1 MDGSSATARSF
12 TPRTAAR
19 PGASARV
26 ERARTGNS
34 EKAMTWY
41 RFGEWILRWRF
52 MVLAVVGALT
62 AFFGYFASQTQ
73 LVTSFGDLLPQNHPF
88 IQVAH
93 KYDQYFGSVN
103 NVTIMIEAREGTI
116 YNTKII
122 QKIIRMTNNMD
133 LVYGIQHG
141 SVRSI
146 ATASYFR
153 PLAGGVILNTPIL
166 PNGEIPKTAGDLD
179 ELKSNVH
186 KNPGVVF
193 GNYISLDDRAAV
205 VEGSFLESRL
215 DYRRIFDEVRKIVV
229 APERDSSVHI
239 YYGGQPV
246 LYGWVYHYTP
256 EFLWIFVATVL
267 AVWILLYL
275 YFRDWRGA
283 LRPTLSGVI
292 CAICGLGFIRLL
304 GFGLD
309 PLVLVIPFLITARA
323 VSHSV
328 QMHDRYYEEYYRL
341 RDKEKAILSSFSELF
356 VPSLSGILAD
366 AFGVLIILLVPVLF
380 LQKLAITASFWIA
393 AIVVSE
399 LILNPIVY
407 FYLEPPRIEVIER
420 REHGA
425 FKRMLQLLARPML
438 ERSGRTLTFV
448 VTLGVIALC
457 AFFWTGLKVGDPSS
471 ESPILWPNAP
481 YNRSMAAIQSEF
493 GAIERFVVV
502 AELSQRDALNDPR
515 LYHVMDEYERYI
527 ERDPS
532 VGRTFSVAD
541 LLSNG
546 GSALREFQP
555 KWNVLPTTIRGTGQL
570 LGGLLAGASPL
581 STAYIITPRR
591 DATQMT
597 VYSRDREGENV
608 QRIVLRTQKF
618 FAEPAHQVSGVS
630 FSLAA
635 GIIGE
640 LAAANQEIID
650 NDLRL
655 NILAFA
661 TIYIIVLITYR
672 SFMAGLYLLFPLA
685 LANAAINAYMG
696 AHDIG
701 ININTL
707 PVVTV
712 GVGFGIDYSIY
723 IVSRIIEELAAGH
736 DLRDS
741 TYSAL
746 TTSGKA
752 VAFTALTLV
761 ASVLFW
767 YWSSIRF
774 DAEMGLLLVVWMFVS
789 MLGAMTIL
797 PVMIVTFDPAFIRR
811 EKERVAASKLLDV
824 EGHTVVAS
832 S

>member
-1 MDGSSATARSF
+1 
-12 TPRTAAR
+12 
-19 PGASARV
+19 
-26 ERARTGNS
+26 
-34 EKAMTWY
+34 MTWY
-41 RFGEWILRWRF
+41 RFGEWILRRRF
-52 MVLAVVGALT
+52 IVLGVVGVLT
-62 AFFGYFASQTQ
+62 AFFGYYAAQTQ

-103 NVTIMIEAREGTI
+103 NVTIMIEAKEGTI
-116 YNTKII
+116 YTSDIIKKIV
-122 QKIIRMTNNMD
+122 RMTQDMD

-146 ATASYFR
+146 STSSYFR

-166 PNGEIPKTAGDLD
+166 PNGDIPKTAGDLE
-179 ELKSNVH
+179 ELESNVH
-186 KNPGVVF
+186 KNPGVIF
-193 GNYISLDDRAAV
+193 GRFVSLDDRAAV
-205 VEGSFLESRL
+205 IEGSFLESRL
-215 DYRRIFDEVRKIVV
+215 DYTRIFDEIRHIVV
-229 APERDSSVHI
+229 DPERDATVHI
-239 YYGGQPV
+239 YYGGQPI

-283 LRPTLSGVI
+283 LRPTISGVI
-292 CAICGLGFIRLL
+292 CAIWGLGFIRLV

-328 QMHDRYYEEYYRL
+328 QMHDRYYEEFYRL

-356 VPSLSGILAD
+356 VPSLSGILTD
-366 AFGVLIILLVPVLF
+366 AFGVLVILLVPVLF

-393 AIVVSE
+393 AIIVSE

-407 FYLEPPRIEVIER
+407 YYLDPPRIEVIER
-420 REHGA
+420 REHGF
-425 FKRMLQLLARPML
+425 FKRMLMSTARPML
-438 ERSGRTLTFV
+438 ERTGRVATFIATVAV
-448 VTLGVIALC
+448 VALC
-457 AFFWTGLKVGDPSS
+457 AFFWSGLKVGDPSS
-471 ESPILWPNAP
+471 ESPILWPNSA

-493 GAIERFVVV
+493 GAIEQFVVV
-502 AELSQRDALNDPR
+502 AELARRESLNDPK
-515 LYHVMDEYERYI
+515 LYHVMDEYERYM
-527 ERDPS
+527 ERDPA

-541 LLSNG
+541 LVSNG

-555 KWNVLPTTIRGTGQL
+555 KWNVLPTTARGTGQL

-591 DATQMT
+591 DATQIT
-597 VYSRDREGENV
+597 VYSKDREGENV
-608 QRIVLRTQKF
+608 QRVVLRTQRF
-618 FAEPAHQVSGVS
+618 FDDPRHHVPGVT

-650 NDLRL
+650 NDLLL
-655 NILAFA
+655 NVLAFA
-661 TIYIIVLITYR
+661 TIYIIILVTYR

-723 IVSRIIEELAAGH
+723 IVSRIIEELAGGN
-736 DLRDS
+736 DLKAS
-741 TYSAL
+741 TYAAL
-746 TTSGKA
+746 ITSGKA

-774 DAEMGLLLVVWMFVS
+774 DAEMGLLLAVWMFVS
-789 MLGAMTIL
+789 MLGAMSIL
-797 PVMIVTFDPAFIRR
+797 PVLIVTFDPAFIRR
-811 EKERVAASKLLDV
+811 EKERLIGSRREDIENRTLAAS
-824 EGHTVVAS
+824 S
-832 S
+832 

>member
-1 MDGSSATARSF
+1 
-12 TPRTAAR
+12 
-19 PGASARV
+19 
-26 ERARTGNS
+26 
-34 EKAMTWY
+34 MTWY

-52 MVLAVVGALT
+52 LVLAVVGALT
-62 AFFGYFASQTQ
+62 AFFGYFAWQTQ

-88 IQVAH
+88 IQIAH

-103 NVTIMIEAREGTI
+103 NVTIMIEAKEGTI
-116 YNTKII
+116 YDTKII
-122 QKIIRMTNNMD
+122 KKIVNMTNNMD

-166 PNGEIPKTAGDLD
+166 PNGEIPRTAEDLA
-179 ELKSNVH
+179 ELASNVH

-193 GNYISLDDRAAV
+193 GQFVSLDDKAAV
-205 VEGSFLESRL
+205 ITGSFLESRL
-215 DYRRIFDEVRKIVV
+215 DYTRIFDEIRKIVV
-229 APERDSSVHI
+229 KPERDDTVHI
-239 YYGGQPV
+239 YYGGQPI

-275 YFRDWRGA
+275 YFHDWRGA
-283 LRPTLSGVI
+283 LRPTISGVI
-292 CAICGLGFIRLL
+292 CAIWGLGFIRLL
-304 GFGLD
+304 GYGLD

-328 QMHDRYYEEYYRL
+328 QMHDRYYEEFYRL
-341 RDKEKAILSSFSELF
+341 RDKEKAILSSFAELF

-366 AFGVLIILLVPVLF
+366 AFGVLVILLVPVLF
-380 LQKLAITASFWIA
+380 LQKLAVTASFWIA
-393 AIVVSE
+393 AIIVSE

-407 FYLEPPRIEVIER
+407 YYLDPPHIDVIEK
-420 REHGA
+420 REHGV
-425 FKRMLQLLARPML
+425 FKRMLESLARPML
-438 ERSGRTLTFV
+438 EKSGRIATFAATV
-448 VTLGVIALC
+448 AVIALC

-471 ESPILWPNAP
+471 SSPILWPNSP
-481 YNRSMAAIQSEF
+481 YNRSMASIQEEF
-493 GAIERFVVV
+493 GAIEQFVVV
-502 AELSQRDALNDPR
+502 AELAKRDSLNDPK
-515 LYHVMDEYERYI
+515 LYHVIDEYERYM
-527 ERDPS
+527 ERDPA

-546 GSALREFQP
+546 GAALREFYP
-555 KWNVLPTTIRGTGQL
+555 KWNVLPTTARGTGQL

-591 DATQMT
+591 DATQVT
-597 VYSRDREGENV
+597 VFTKDREGENV
-608 QRIVLRTQKF
+608 QRVVLRTQRF
-618 FAEPAHQVSGVS
+618 FAEPQHEVPGVT

-650 NDLRL
+650 NDLLL
-655 NILAFA
+655 NVLAFA
-661 TIYIIVLITYR
+661 TIYIILLATYR
-672 SFMAGLYLLFPLA
+672 SFMAGIYLLFPLV

-723 IVSRIIEELAAGH
+723 IVSRIIEELAEGRG
-736 DLRDS
+736 LMES
-741 TYSAL
+741 TYTAL
-746 TTSGKA
+746 VTSGKA

-774 DAEMGLLLVVWMFVS
+774 DAEMGLLLAVWMFVS

-811 EKERVAASKLLDV
+811 EKERVVASKLLDV
-824 EGHTVVAS
+824 EGHTVAAS

>member
-1 MDGSSATARSF
+1 
-12 TPRTAAR
+12 
-19 PGASARV
+19 
-26 ERARTGNS
+26 
-34 EKAMTWY
+34 MTWY
-41 RFGEWILRWRF
+41 RFGEWILRRRF
-52 MVLAVVGALT
+52 IVLGVVGALT
-62 AFFGYFASQTQ
+62 AFFGYFAAQTQ
-73 LVTSFGDLLPQNHPF
+73 LVTSFGELLPQNHPF

-103 NVTIMIEAREGTI
+103 NVTVMIEAKEGTI
-116 YNTKII
+116 YNRAIIGKIV
-122 QKIIRMTNNMD
+122 QMTRDMD

-146 ATASYFR
+146 ASSSYFR
-153 PLAGGVILNTPIL
+153 PLAGGVILNTPVL
-166 PNGEIPKTAGDLD
+166 PNGDIPKTAG
-179 ELKSNVH
+179 ELEELESNVH
-186 KNPGVVF
+186 KNPGVIF
-193 GNYISLDDRAAV
+193 GRFVSLDDKAAV
-205 VEGSFLESRL
+205 IEGSFLETRL
-215 DYRRIFDEVRKIVV
+215 DYTRIFDEIRKIVV
-229 APERDSSVHI
+229 APERDASVHI
-239 YYGGQPV
+239 YYGGQPI

-267 AVWILLYL
+267 AVWMLLYL
-275 YFRDWRGA
+275 YFQDWRGA
-283 LRPTLSGVI
+283 LRPTISGVI
-292 CAICGLGFIRLL
+292 CAIWGLGFIRLL

-328 QMHDRYYEEYYRL
+328 QMHDRYYEEFYRL
-341 RDKEKAILSSFSELF
+341 RDKERAILSSFSELF
-356 VPSLSGILAD
+356 VPSLSGILTD
-366 AFGVLIILLVPVLF
+366 AFGVLVILLVPVLF
-380 LQKLAITASFWIA
+380 LQRLAITASFWIA
-393 AIVVSE
+393 AIIVSE

-407 FYLEPPRIEVIER
+407 YYLDPPRIEVIER
-420 REHGA
+420 REHGL
-425 FKRMLQLLARPML
+425 FKRMLQSIARPML
-438 ERSGRTLTFV
+438 ERSGRIATFAATIV
-448 VTLGVIALC
+448 VIALC
-457 AFFWTGLKVGDPSS
+457 AFFWSGLKVGDPSS
-471 ESPILWPNAP
+471 ESPILWPNSA

-493 GAIERFVVV
+493 GAIEQFVVV
-502 AELSQRDALNDPR
+502 AELAKRDSLNNPK
-515 LYHVMDEYERYI
+515 LYHVMDEYERYM
-527 ERDPS
+527 ERDPA

-555 KWNVLPTTIRGTGQL
+555 KWNVLPTTVRGTGQL
-570 LGGLLAGASPL
+570 LGGLLAGASPD

-597 VYSRDREGENV
+597 VYSKDREGENV
-608 QRIVLRTQKF
+608 QRIVLRTQRF
-618 FAEPAHQVSGVS
+618 FDEPRHRVPGVT

-650 NDLRL
+650 NDLLL

-661 TIYIIVLITYR
+661 TIYIIILITYR

-696 AHDIG
+696 AHNIG

-723 IVSRIIEELAAGH
+723 IVSRIIEGLALGW
-736 DLRDS
+736 DLKGS
-741 TYSAL
+741 TYTAL
-746 TTSGKA
+746 ITSGKA

-774 DAEMGLLLVVWMFVS
+774 DAEMGMLLAVWMFVS

-797 PVMIVTFDPAFIRR
+797 PVLIVTFEPAFIRR
-811 EKERVAASKLLDV
+811 EKERV
-824 EGHTVVAS
+824 VAS
-832 S
+832 RRPDLESRTLAAFS

>member
-1 MDGSSATARSF
+1 
-12 TPRTAAR
+12 
-19 PGASARV
+19 
-26 ERARTGNS
+26 
-34 EKAMTWY
+34 MTWY
-41 RFGEWILRWRF
+41 RFGEWILRRRF
-52 MVLAVVGALT
+52 IVLGVVGALT
-62 AFFGYFASQTQ
+62 AFFGYFAAQTQ
-73 LVTSFGDLLPQNHPF
+73 LVTSFGELLPQNHPF

-103 NVTIMIEAREGTI
+103 NVTVMIEAKEGTI
-116 YNTKII
+116 YNRAIIGKIV
-122 QKIIRMTNNMD
+122 QMTRDMD

-146 ATASYFR
+146 ASSSYFR
-153 PLAGGVILNTPIL
+153 PLAGGVILNTPVL
-166 PNGEIPKTAGDLD
+166 PNGDIPKTAG
-179 ELKSNVH
+179 ELEELESNVH
-186 KNPGVVF
+186 KNPGVIF
-193 GNYISLDDRAAV
+193 GRFVSLDDKAAV
-205 VEGSFLESRL
+205 IEGSFLETRL
-215 DYRRIFDEVRKIVV
+215 DYTRIFDEIRKIVV
-229 APERDSSVHI
+229 APERDASVHI
-239 YYGGQPV
+239 YYGGQPI

-267 AVWILLYL
+267 AVWMLLYL
-275 YFRDWRGA
+275 YFQDWRGA
-283 LRPTLSGVI
+283 LRPTISGVI
-292 CAICGLGFIRLL
+292 CAIWGLGFIRLL

-328 QMHDRYYEEYYRL
+328 QMHDRYYEEFYRL
-341 RDKEKAILSSFSELF
+341 RDKERAILSSFSELF
-356 VPSLSGILAD
+356 VPSLSGILTD
-366 AFGVLIILLVPVLF
+366 AFGVLVILLVPVLF
-380 LQKLAITASFWIA
+380 LQRLAITASFWIA
-393 AIVVSE
+393 AIIVSE

-407 FYLEPPRIEVIER
+407 YYLDPPRIDVIER
-420 REHGA
+420 REHGF
-425 FKRMLQLLARPML
+425 FKRMLQSIARPML
-438 ERSGRTLTFV
+438 ERPGRIATFAA
-448 VTLGVIALC
+448 TIAVIALC
-457 AFFWTGLKVGDPSS
+457 AFFWSGLKVGDPSS
-471 ESPILWPNAP
+471 ESPILWPNSA

-493 GAIERFVVV
+493 GAIEQFVVV
-502 AELSQRDALNDPR
+502 AELARRDSLNNPK
-515 LYHVMDEYERYI
+515 LYHVMDEYERYM
-527 ERDPS
+527 ERDPA

-555 KWNVLPTTIRGTGQL
+555 KWNVLPTTVRGTGQL
-570 LGGLLAGASPL
+570 LGGLLAGASPD

-597 VYSRDREGENV
+597 VYSKDREGENV
-608 QRIVLRTQKF
+608 QRIVLRTQRF
-618 FAEPAHQVSGVS
+618 FDEPRHRVPGVT

-650 NDLRL
+650 NDLLL

-661 TIYIIVLITYR
+661 TIYIIILITYR

-696 AHDIG
+696 AHNIG

-723 IVSRIIEELAAGH
+723 IVSRIIEGLALGW
-736 DLRDS
+736 DLKGS
-741 TYSAL
+741 TYTAL
-746 TTSGKA
+746 ITSGKA

-774 DAEMGLLLVVWMFVS
+774 DAEMGMLLAVWMFVS

-797 PVMIVTFDPAFIRR
+797 PVLIVTFDPAFIRR
-811 EKERVAASKLLDV
+811 EKERVIASRRPDLKGRTLAAFS
-824 EGHTVVAS
+824 
-832 S
+832 

>member
-1 MDGSSATARSF
+1 
-12 TPRTAAR
+12 
-19 PGASARV
+19 
-26 ERARTGNS
+26 
-34 EKAMTWY
+34 MTWY

-52 MVLAVVGALT
+52 LVLALVGVLT
-62 AFFGYFASQTQ
+62 AFFGYFAAQTQ

-88 IQVAH
+88 IKIAH

-103 NVTIMIEAREGTI
+103 NVTIMIEAKEGTI
-116 YNTKII
+116 YDATIIKKIVD
-122 QKIIRMTNNMD
+122 MTNNMD

-153 PLAGGVILNTPIL
+153 PLAGGVILNTPVL
-166 PNGEIPKTAGDLD
+166 PNGEIPKTAGDLA
-179 ELKSNVH
+179 ELESNVH
-186 KNPGVVF
+186 KNPGVIF
-193 GNYISLDDRAAV
+193 GRFVSLDDRAAV
-205 VEGSFLESRL
+205 IEGSFLESRL
-215 DYRRIFDEVRKIVV
+215 DYRRIFDEIRRIVV
-229 APERDSSVHI
+229 LPERDDTVHI
-239 YYGGQPV
+239 YYGGQPI

-275 YFRDWRGA
+275 YFHDWRGA
-283 LRPTLSGVI
+283 LRPTISGVI
-292 CAICGLGFIRLL
+292 CAIWGLGFIRLL
-304 GFGLD
+304 GYGLD

-328 QMHDRYYEEYYRL
+328 QMHDRYYEEFYRL
-341 RDKEKAILSSFSELF
+341 RDKQKAILSSFAELF

-366 AFGVLIILLVPVLF
+366 AFGVLVILLVPVLF
-380 LQKLAITASFWIA
+380 LQKLAVTASFWIA
-393 AIVVSE
+393 AIIVSE

-407 FYLEPPRIEVIER
+407 YYLAPPHIDVIER
-420 REHGA
+420 RENGF
-425 FKRMLQLLARPML
+425 FKRMLQSIAKPML
-438 ERSGRTLTFV
+438 ERPGRIATFV
-448 VTLGVIALC
+448 GTFAVIALC

-471 ESPILWPNAP
+471 ESPILWPSSP
-481 YNRSMAAIQSEF
+481 YNRSMAAIQEEF
-493 GAIERFVVV
+493 GAIEQFVVV
-502 AELSQRDALNDPR
+502 AQLATREALNNPK

-527 ERDPS
+527 ERDPA

-555 KWNVLPTTIRGTGQL
+555 KWNVLPTTARGTGQL

-591 DATQMT
+591 DATQIT
-597 VYSRDREGENV
+597 VYTKDREGENV
-608 QRIVLRTQKF
+608 QRIVLRTERF
-618 FAEPAHQVSGVS
+618 FAEPQHQVPGVK

-640 LAAANQEIID
+640 LAAANQEIIN
-650 NDLRL
+650 NDLLL
-655 NILAFA
+655 NVLAFA
-661 TIYIIVLITYR
+661 TIYLILLATYR
-672 SFMAGLYLLFPLA
+672 SFMAGVYLLFPLA

-723 IVSRIIEELAAGH
+723 IVSRIIEELAEGN
-736 DLRDS
+736 DLKLS
-741 TYSAL
+741 TYIAL
-746 TTSGKA
+746 VTSGKA

-774 DAEMGLLLVVWMFVS
+774 DAEMGMLLAVWMFVS

-797 PVMIVTFDPAFIRR
+797 PVLIVTFDPAFIRR
-811 EKERVAASKLLDV
+811 EKERVVASKLLEV
-824 EGHTVVAS
+824 EGHPVAAS

>member
-1 MDGSSATARSF
+1 
-12 TPRTAAR
+12 
-19 PGASARV
+19 
-26 ERARTGNS
+26 
-34 EKAMTWY
+34 MTWY

-52 MVLAVVGALT
+52 LVLAVVGVLT
-62 AFFGYFASQTQ
+62 AFFGYFAWQTQ

-103 NVTIMIEAREGTI
+103 NVTIMIEAKEGTI
-116 YNTKII
+116 YTPEIIKKIV
-122 QKIIRMTNNMD
+122 KMTQDMD

-146 ATASYFR
+146 ATSSYFR
-153 PLAGGVILNTPIL
+153 PLAGGVILNTPVL
-166 PNGEIPKTAGDLD
+166 PNGEIPKTQQDLA
-179 ELKSNVH
+179 ELESNVH
-186 KNPGVVF
+186 KNPGVIF
-193 GNYISLDDRAAV
+193 GRFVSLDDRAAV
-205 VEGSFLESRL
+205 IEASFLESRL
-215 DYRRIFDEVRKIVV
+215 DYTRIFNEVRRIVV
-229 APERDSSVHI
+229 DPERDSTVHI

-256 EFLWIFVATVL
+256 EFLKIFLETVL

-275 YFRDWRGA
+275 SFRDWRGA
-283 LRPTLSGVI
+283 LRPTISGVI
-292 CAICGLGFIRLL
+292 CAIWGLGFIRLL

-328 QMHDRYYEEYYRL
+328 QMHDRYYEEFYNL

-366 AFGVLIILLVPVLF
+366 AFGVLVILLVPVLF
-380 LQKLAITASFWIA
+380 LQKLAITASFWIT
-393 AIVVSE
+393 AIIVSE

-407 FYLEPPRIEVIER
+407 YYLEPPRIEVIEQ
-420 REHGA
+420 REHGI
-425 FKRMLQLLARPML
+425 FKRMLQAIAGWML
-438 ERSGRTLTFV
+438 ERSGRIATFAA
-448 VTLGVIALC
+448 TIAVIALC
-457 AFFWTGLKVGDPSS
+457 AFFWTGLKIGDPSS
-471 ESPILWPNAP
+471 ESPILWPYSP
-481 YNRSMAAIQSEF
+481 YNRAMAAIQEEF
-493 GAIERFVVV
+493 GAIEQFVVV
-502 AELSQRDALNDPR
+502 AELAKRDSLNDPK
-515 LYHVMDEYERYI
+515 LYHVMDEYERYM
-527 ERDPS
+527 ERDPA

-555 KWNVLPTTIRGTGQL
+555 KWNVLPTTARGTGQL

-597 VYSRDREGENV
+597 VYTKDREGENV
-608 QRIVLRTQKF
+608 QRVVLRTQRF
-618 FAEPAHQVSGVS
+618 FAEPQHQVPGVT
-630 FSLAA
+630 FALAA

-650 NDLRL
+650 NDLLL
-655 NILAFA
+655 NVLAFA
-661 TIYIIVLITYR
+661 TIYIIILFTYR
-672 SFMAGLYLLFPLA
+672 SFLAGLYLLFPLA

-723 IVSRIIEELAAGH
+723 IVSRIIEELAAGN
-736 DLRDS
+736 DLKSS

-746 TTSGKA
+746 VTSGKA

-774 DAEMGLLLVVWMFVS
+774 DAEMGLLLAVWMFVS

-797 PVMIVTFDPAFIRR
+797 PVMIVSFDPAFIRH
-811 EKERVAASKLLDV
+811 EKERLIESKRADLEKAGALAAS
-824 EGHTVVAS
+824 S
-832 S
+832 

>member
-1 MDGSSATARSF
+1 
-12 TPRTAAR
+12 
-19 PGASARV
+19 
-26 ERARTGNS
+26 
-34 EKAMTWY
+34 MTWY

-52 MVLAVVGALT
+52 LVLAVVGALT
-62 AFFGYFASQTQ
+62 AFFGYFAWQTQ

-88 IQVAH
+88 IKVAH

-103 NVTIMIEAREGTI
+103 NVTIMIEAKEGTI
-116 YNTKII
+116 YTPD
-122 QKIIRMTNNMD
+122 IIRKIVKMTQDMD

-146 ATASYFR
+146 ATSSYFR
-153 PLAGGVILNTPIL
+153 PLAGGVILNTPVL
-166 PNGEIPKTAGDLD
+166 PNGEIPKTPQDLA
-179 ELKSNVH
+179 ELESNVH
-186 KNPGVVF
+186 KNPGVIF
-193 GNYISLDDRAAV
+193 GRFVSLDDRAAV
-205 VEGSFLESRL
+205 IEASFLESRL
-215 DYRRIFDEVRKIVV
+215 DYTRIFNEIRRIVV
-229 APERDSSVHI
+229 APARDPSVHI
-239 YYGGQPV
+239 YYGGQPI

-256 EFLWIFVATVL
+256 EFLWIFVATVV

-283 LRPTLSGVI
+283 LRPTISGVI
-292 CAICGLGFIRLL
+292 CAIWGLGFIRLL

-309 PLVLVIPFLITARA
+309 PLVLVIPFLTTARA

-328 QMHDRYYEEYYRL
+328 QMHDRYYEEFYRL

-366 AFGVLIILLVPVLF
+366 AFGVLVILLVPVLF

-407 FYLEPPRIEVIER
+407 YYLEPPGIDVIEH
-420 REHGA
+420 REHGV
-425 FKRMLQLLARPML
+425 FKRMLTAIAKPML
-438 ERSGRTLTFV
+438 ERSGRIATLAATIA
-448 VTLGVIALC
+448 VIALC
-457 AFFWTGLKVGDPSS
+457 AFFWTGLKIGDPSS
-471 ESPILWPNAP
+471 ESPILWPNSP
-481 YNRSMAAIQSEF
+481 YNRAMAAIQEEF
-493 GAIERFVVV
+493 GAIEQFVVV
-502 AELSQRDALNDPR
+502 AELATRDSLNDPK

-527 ERDPS
+527 ERDPA

-555 KWNVLPTTIRGTGQL
+555 KWNVLPTTVRGTGQL

-591 DATQMT
+591 DATQIT
-597 VYSRDREGENV
+597 VYTKDREGENV
-608 QRIVLRTQKF
+608 QRIVERTQRF
-618 FAEPAHQVSGVS
+618 FAEPQHKVPGVT

-640 LAAANQEIID
+640 LAAANQEIIN
-650 NDLRL
+650 NDLLL
-655 NILAFA
+655 NVLAFG
-661 TIYIIVLITYR
+661 TIYLIILVTYR

-723 IVSRIIEELAAGH
+723 IVSRVIEELALG
-736 DLRDS
+736 RDINEA
-741 TYSAL
+741 TYTAL

-774 DAEMGLLLVVWMFVS
+774 DAEMGILLAVWMFVS

-797 PVMIVTFDPAFIRR
+797 PVLIVTFHPSFILR
-811 EKERVAASKLLDV
+811 EKERMLSARRPDIAQRTVAAS
-824 EGHTVVAS
+824 
-832 S
+832 